1 MLEVKKPKLLQKDEL
16 MKRKLD
22 MTITKD
28 EAVELQ
34 YMDDEERI
42 NSIMNRGIEEARRK
56 FETAKEFYESQAET
70 MRNKSKRVYDMKKST
85 LQHKESVIQQERAAL
100 ENKSTAEYT
109 NQRGIQKILKEMY
122 EIIKTIKMGRE
133 QMLDSGCFKPSE
145 TPLPV
150 LPEAIDKTV
159 VLPSKSITEKRC
171 PCGAKCPEIPEKKGS
186 SHLIWKCLYDEAQ
199 GNRMLREEEE
209 RAHVRRYKEEEKR
222 RKHDMELSRQQK
234 RLEEEADRR
243 RHDELRRKELAGETT
258 ETEPP
263 LTQGEEKWEPLE
275 TEEEIAE
282 AKKRF
287 QDKYIKKE
295 QPPFT
300 PFGGL
305 PPPDPPRQEKKPVKT
320 IPAGRIL
327 YAAPVEVT

>member
-1 MLEVKKPKLLQKDEL
+1 MTKKATQTFNTKKATLERKENIVVKEQEFLQ
-16 MKRKLD
+16 
-22 MTITKD
+22 
-28 EAVELQ
+28 
-34 YMDDEERI
+34 
-42 NSIMNRGIEEARRK
+42 N
-56 FETAKEFYESQAET
+56 
-70 MRNKSKRVYDMKKST
+70 
-85 LQHKESVIQQERAAL
+85 
-100 ENKSTAEYT
+100 NKSTAEYA
-109 NQRGIQKILKEMY
+109 NQRGIQKILKEMNT
-122 EIIKTIKMGRE
+122 IIKTIKMGRE
-133 QMLDSGCFKPSE
+133 QILDSGCFKPSE

-159 VLPSKSITEKRC
+159 VLPSESIAERRC

-186 SHLIWKCLYDEAQ
+186 SHLIWKCLYDEGH

-209 RAHVRRYKEEEKR
+209 LAHARRYKEEEKR

-243 RHDELRRKELAGETT
+243 RHDELRRKELAGETI
-258 ETEPP
+258 ET
-263 LTQGEEKWEPLE
+263 
-275 TEEEIAE
+275 
-282 AKKRF
+282 
-287 QDKYIKKE
+287 QDKE

-300 PFGGL
+300 PFQGL